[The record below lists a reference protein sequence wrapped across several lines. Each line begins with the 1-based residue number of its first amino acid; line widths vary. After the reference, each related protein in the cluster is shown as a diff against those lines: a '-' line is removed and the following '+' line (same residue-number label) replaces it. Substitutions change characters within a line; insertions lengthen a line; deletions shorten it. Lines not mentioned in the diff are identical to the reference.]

1 MAMRVLYL
9 DVDDEITSA
18 ASRVRSAEEIRVAVV
33 LPYGSRVATSR
44 INFRL
49 LARDATVNG
58 KRLSIIAGDAATRA
72 LAASAGL
79 PIYASVAEYESA
91 LEAEKAEK
99 AQTNGGPPAAGVAA
113 AAADVESPSGDPS
126 AVEAPDTEAAEAEPP
141 ARPGRGGSRRK
152 ADKQQ
157 ATEDAATATAV
168 AASPIPAFPDLAEQP
183 PSTSIRARPSR
194 HAAPAE
200 DEALGA
206 AAAAS
211 GAAAMAGAAAAERV
225 PIPAVSPPF
234 EPRPAPRSPAAVPAA
249 RVIADTPSRPA
260 ILDRPFAPLTT
271 RIPIAIAVAVLA
283 LAVVVGGVG
292 AYLLLPT
299 ATVVITPREAS
310 IGPIELRITASPQ
323 TTEPDQAAKLVPA
336 TTVDVPVEASQTF
349 NVTGKRV
356 EETKASGRVRFRN
369 FDFTSSNTIP
379 KGSVVS
385 TQGGIRFRT
394 DKSITIKRAERVL
407 FQIVP
412 ASASVDVTAVNA
424 GTDGNVEPNTITVI
438 PRGEDPLTLD
448 VTNPDATKGG
458 KRDEFPR
465 IAQADIDKATTALR
479 AALTTAFEEKVAD
492 PALAGEGTKV
502 FPETA
507 ILGEPILTTDPATL
521 IGDEVATF
529 DLGATASG
537 TVLAVDESAVTTVAS
552 ADIATHVEP
561 GYALVDGSSEVSPAQ
576 GIVEGGVITFPVT
589 ITARQ
594 VLQLDTAAIESEIRG
609 KPLAEAQTILQRYG
623 TPELSVWP
631 DWVGTIPTIDARV
644 DVRSSVPEAGTP

>member
-99 AQTNGGPPAAGVAA
+99 AQSNGGPPATGSAVAVA
-113 AAADVESPSGDPS
+113 EVESPADDT
-126 AVEAPDTEAAEAEPP
+126 AAAPAPATEAAGTEPP
-141 ARPGRGGSRRK
+141 ARAGRGRPRRK
-152 ADKQQ
+152 ADKEQ

-168 AASPIPAFPDLAEQP
+168 AASPVSAPPDLPDEP
-183 PSTSIRARPSR
+183 PATSIRARPSR
-194 HAAPAE
+194 HAAPAGAE
-200 DEALGA
+200 STGA
-206 AAAAS
+206 APAAA
-211 GAAAMAGAAAAERV
+211 AAAAERV
-225 PIPAVSPPF
+225 PVPAPTISPPP
-234 EPRPAPRSPAAVPAA
+234 EPRTATRAPAAVPAA

-260 ILDRPFAPLTT
+260 ILDRPFAPLVT
-271 RIPIAIAVAVLA
+271 RMPIAIAIAVLA

-323 TTEPDQAAKLVPA
+323 TTAPDQAAKLVPA

-479 AALTTAFEEKVAD
+479 AALTTAFDEKVAD
-492 PALAGEGTKV
+492 PALAGEGTKI

-507 ILGEPILTTDPATL
+507 SLGEPTLTTDPATL

-529 DLGATASG
+529 DLGATATG

-561 GYALVDGSSEVSPAQ
+561 GYALVDGSSEVNPAP

-631 DWVGTIPTIDARV
+631 DWVGAIPTIDARV
-644 DVRSSVPEAGTP
+644 DVRSSVPETGTP

>member
-58 KRLSIIAGDAATRA
+58 KRLSIIAGDAATLA

-99 AQTNGGPPAAGVAA
+99 AQSNGGPPATGVAA
-113 AAADVESPSGDPS
+113 AVADVESPSGDTS
-126 AVEAPDTEAAEAEPP
+126 AVEAPVSEAEDAEPA

-152 ADKQQ
+152 AAKQQ

-168 AASPIPAFPDLAEQP
+168 AATSIPAFPELADQP

-194 HAAPAE
+194 HAVPPGAE
-200 DEALGA
+200 LPGA
-206 AAAAS
+206 AAAAP
-211 GAAAMAGAAAAERV
+211 APPEPV
-225 PIPAVSPPF
+225 PVPAVSPPF
-234 EPRPAPRSPAAVPAA
+234 EPRPATRAPAAVPAA
-249 RVIADTPSRPA
+249 RVIADTPSRPT

-271 RIPIAIAVAVLA
+271 RMPIAIAIAVLA

-310 IGPIELRITASPQ
+310 IGPIDLRITASPQ

-356 EETKASGRVRFRN
+356 EETKAKGRVRFRN

-385 TQGGIRFRT
+385 TQRGIRFRT

-492 PALAGEGTKV
+492 PAIAGEGTKV

-507 ILGEPILTTDPATL
+507 SLGEPTLTTDPATL

-537 TVLAVDESAVTTVAS
+537 TVLAVDESTVTTVAS

-576 GIVEGGVITFPVT
+576 GVVEGGVITFPVT

>member
-18 ASRVRSAEEIRVAVV
+18 ASRIRSAEEIRVAVV

-99 AQTNGGPPAAGVAA
+99 AQSNGGPPATGVAVA
-113 AAADVESPSGDPS
+113 VPDVESPSENAP
-126 AVEAPDTEAAEAEPP
+126 AVEAQATEAAETEPP
-141 ARPGRGGSRRK
+141 ARAARGGSRRK
-152 ADKQQ
+152 AGKQL

-168 AASPIPAFPDLAEQP
+168 APSPIPEPPDLADQP

-194 HAAPAE
+194 HAAPARAE
-200 DEALGA
+200 PPGA
-206 AAAAS
+206 AVAAS
-211 GAAAMAGAAAAERV
+211 AASAASMAERV
-225 PIPAVSPPF
+225 PVPPISPPL
-234 EPRPAPRSPAAVPAA
+234 EPRPAIRGPAAVPAA

-260 ILDRPFAPLTT
+260 ILDRPFAPIAT
-271 RIPIAIAVAVLA
+271 RMPIAIAIAVLA

-336 TTVDVPVEASQTF
+336 TSVDVPVEASQTF

-356 EETKASGRVRFRN
+356 EETKAKGRVRFRN

-394 DKSITIKRAERVL
+394 NKSITIKRAERVL

-448 VTNPDATKGG
+448 VSNPDATKGG

-479 AALTTAFEEKVAD
+479 AALTTAFQEKVGD
-492 PALAGEGTKV
+492 PALAGEGTTV

-507 ILGEPILTTDPATL
+507 SLGEPTLTTDPATL
-521 IGDEVATF
+521 VGDEVATF

-537 TVLAVDESAVTTVAS
+537 TVLTVDKTAVTTVAS

-561 GYALVDGSSEVSPAQ
+561 GYALVDGSSDVSPAQ